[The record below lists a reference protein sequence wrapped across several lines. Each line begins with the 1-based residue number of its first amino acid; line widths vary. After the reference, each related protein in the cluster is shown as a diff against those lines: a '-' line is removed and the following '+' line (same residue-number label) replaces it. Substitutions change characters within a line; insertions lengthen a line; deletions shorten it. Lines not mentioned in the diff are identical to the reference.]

1 MPKAIL
7 KFKLPKET
15 IEFNDA
21 SNGGTYKSILWELDQ
36 FLRQK
41 IKYEEHSEDFKDAC
55 EILRENIHFR
65 LEAANLSLD

>member
-41 IKYEEHSEDFKDAC
+41 LQSG
-55 EILRENIHFR
+55 
-65 LEAANLSLD
+65 LSPQ